1 VQRRTS
7 VFIFFRT
14 AHFRA
19 AETTADAHLDAFRT
33 SPHGG
38 LHSTF
43 DGTTVVD
50 PRFNLLC
57 DLLAYDV
64 GIDFGFADLKDVDLD
79 VFARQHLY
87 FFFDQVHL
95 FTPFADDDAGAAGV
109 DGDGNPLEGAFDDN
123 AADAVLHRFV
133 ALPWIVR
140 RSFRAAGTQV
150 LANPFVLYYLKTV
163 VFIGKPV

>member
-14 AHFRA
+14 AHFCA
-19 AETTADAHLDAFRT
+19 AKATADAHLDAFGTGPYR
-33 SPHGG
+33 G

-43 DGTTVVD
+43 DGTAVVD

-57 DLLAYDV
+57 DLLTYDV
-64 GIDFGFADLKDVDLD
+64 GIDFGFADLEDVDLD

-87 FFFDQVHL
+87 FFFDQVHF
-95 FTPFADDDAGAAGV
+95 FTAFADDDAGAARV

-133 ALPWIVR
+133 ALPRIVR
-140 RSFRAAGTQV
+140 RSFGAAGTQV
-150 LANPFVLYYLKTV
+150 LANPFVFYYLETV